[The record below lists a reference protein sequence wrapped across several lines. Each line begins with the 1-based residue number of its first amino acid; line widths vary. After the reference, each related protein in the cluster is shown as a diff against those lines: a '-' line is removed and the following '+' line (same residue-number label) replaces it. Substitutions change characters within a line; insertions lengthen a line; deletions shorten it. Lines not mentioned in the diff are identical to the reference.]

1 MRQADMLLYKRDR
14 PLLSLFLPLAAAL
27 LSAACERTDPEEEQ
41 KGEESSPF
49 ASHLRQE
56 ADVSH
61 LSLIAEQ
68 RNEDLDG
75 MLERRTIRALVV
87 RSKTF
92 YFLDG
97 AEQRGLSYDMLKAF
111 EKFVNQQR
119 ARNALKVNIVFLPVN
134 RDQLIPAL
142 RQGYGDIA
150 VANLTITPSR
160 RQMVDFSDPV
170 YQNVREI
177 IALGPASPPV
187 KHIDELSG
195 KELFTRASSS
205 YYDSLLTLNERFE
218 TQGRRPLTINTVDE
232 HLEDEELLEMV
243 DAGLMPGIVIDSHKA
258 EFWQQIFHQVQM
270 RFDLVVRD
278 GANIAWAFNHDK
290 PQLKALVNEFLD
302 DHGQGSLVGNILFRR
317 YLQRTGHV
325 VNALESKELKK
336 FHDTAHLFQ
345 RYADRYEFDWL
356 MVISQAYQES
366 RLDHSLRSH
375 AGAIGIMQ
383 MLPDTAADRNVDVGD
398 ITDLEN
404 NIHAGNK
411 YLRFIRDTYFESEP
425 MDQLNKTLFS
435 FAAYNAGPR
444 RVAKLRKE
452 AKQKGL
458 DPNVWFDNVEVIA
471 ARRIGRETVDYVSN
485 IYKYWIA
492 FTLSRDR
499 LTATAEQVVAR

>member
-1 MRQADMLLYKRDR
+1 MGLYKGHRR
-14 PLLSLFLPLAAAL
+14 FLACFLLLAAAV
-27 LSAACERTDPEEEQ
+27 LSAACEQTEPDETQEQ
-41 KGEESSPF
+41 ESSPF
-49 ASHLRQE
+49 APHLQE
-56 ADVSH
+56 TADVSH
-61 LSLIAEQ
+61 LSLIAEP
-68 RNEDLDG
+68 RIEDLDG

-87 RSKTF
+87 RSMTF

-119 ARNALKVNIVFLPVN
+119 EGNALKVNIVFIPVN

-160 RQMVDFSDPV
+160 SQFVDFSEPV

-177 IALGPASPPV
+177 LALGPASPPV
-187 KHIDELSG
+187 ESIEDLSG
-195 KELFTRASSS
+195 TVIYTRASSS
-205 YYDSLLTLNERFE
+205 YYDSLLSLNERFE
-218 TQGRRPLTINTVDE
+218 SEGKVPLTINSVDE

-258 EFWQQIFHQVQM
+258 EFWQQIFHEVQM

-290 PQLKALVNEFLD
+290 PQLKALVNAFLD

-317 YLQRTGHV
+317 YLERTGHV
-325 VNALESKELKK
+325 VNALESRELKK

-345 RYADRYEFDWL
+345 RYADRYDFDWL

-366 RLDHSLRSH
+366 RLDHSLRSQ

-383 MLPDTAADRNVDVGD
+383 ILPETAADRNVDVGD
-398 ITDLEN
+398 IRDIEN

-444 RVAKLRKE
+444 RVARLRNE
-452 AKQKGL
+452 AEQMGL